1 MRHERKRILCA
12 GIVVLDELFRVKDFP
27 PPDGK
32 VEATEFMAIG
42 GGNAANAAITIARLG
57 GQASYAG
64 PVGDDMAGDRIL
76 ANLAREGV
84 DTSGH
89 IRVPGTSSPLSAI
102 FVNARGERSI
112 VTHRGAQLS
121 AALPLNGVELVA
133 HVDGV
138 LIDNRMAAF
147 ARPVGEA
154 ALARGI
160 PVVLDADKAT
170 TPDDPLLS
178 TATHV
183 IFSSECLRQT
193 VGSDDLAAAVARLA
207 RATGR
212 FVATTNGPGDVI
224 WSEGGKV
231 VSDAGV
237 QDHRGRQPRG
247 RRRVSRCV
255 RAGPGRRPPD
265 RGRAA
270 VRCRHGRPQVHPLRR
285 QCHSSDAR
293 RGRGIFAELRLA
305 QVSSCPRLSPAPSEG
320 GSRSANNDVDGRDKP
335 GQ

>member
-1 MRHERKRILCA
+1 LPHERKRILCA
-12 GIVVLDELFRVKDFP
+12 GIVVFDEVFRVKEFP

-32 VEATEFMAIG
+32 IEATEFMAIG

-64 PVGDDMAGDRIL
+64 PVGDDVAGDFIL
-76 ANLAREGV
+76 ANLTREGV
-84 DTSGH
+84 DTGGH

-102 FVNARGERSI
+102 FVNIRGERSI

-121 AALPLNGVELVA
+121 AALPCNSDELVA
-133 HVDGV
+133 DVDAV

-183 IFSSECLRQT
+183 IFSGECLRQT
-193 VGSDDLAAAVARLA
+193 VGSDDLAAAVAHLA
-207 RATGR
+207 KATSR

-224 WSEGGKV
+224 WSEGGEV
-231 VSDAGV
+231 FQMPVFNITAVDSLAAGDV
-237 QDHRGRQPRG
+237 FHGAFALAL
-247 RRRVSRCV
+247 VE
-255 RAGPGRRPPD
+255 
-265 RGRAA
+265 
-270 VRCRHGRPQVHPLRR
+270 GRPIRDALR
-285 QCHSSDAR
+285 
-293 RGRGIFAELRLA
+293 FAAAAAALKCTRF
-305 QVSSCPRLSPAPSEG
+305 G
-320 GSRSANNDVDGRDKP
+320 GSATAPTRAEVEAFLQQR
-335 GQ
+335 

>member
-12 GIVVLDELFRVKDFP
+12 GIVVLDEVFRVEEFP

-138 LIDNRMAAF
+138 LIDNRMAVF

-231 VSDAGV
+231 FAMPVFKITAVDSLAAGDV
-237 QDHRGRQPRG
+237 FHGAFALAL
-247 RRRVSRCV
+247 VE
-255 RAGPGRRPPD
+255 
-265 RGRAA
+265 
-270 VRCRHGRPQVHPLRR
+270 GRPIEDALR
-285 QCHSSDAR
+285 
-293 RGRGIFAELRLA
+293 FAAATAGLKCTRF
-305 QVSSCPRLSPAPSEG
+305 G
-320 GSRSANNDVDGRDKP
+320 GSATVPTRAEVEAFLQSFG
-335 GQ
+335 